1 MNYIYIYT
9 HVHIYIY
16 IYLFTLS
23 RIGLFWGS
31 LEFAVTSS
39 SRGSSI
45 PKAAEAGSCLS
56 IDASAHS
63 KKSGEATE
71 CGCSPGIGR
80 FLSRVFGV
88 LVVMLQIFS

>member
-1 MNYIYIYT
+1 MY
-9 HVHIYIY
+9 IYIY

-88 LVVMLQIFS
+88 LVVMLQLFS